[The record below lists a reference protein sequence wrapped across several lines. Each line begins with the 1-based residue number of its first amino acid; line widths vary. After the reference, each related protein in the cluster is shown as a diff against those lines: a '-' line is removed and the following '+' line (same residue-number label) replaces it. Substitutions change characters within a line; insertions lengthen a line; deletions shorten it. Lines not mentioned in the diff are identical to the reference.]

1 MTRVSNPPA
10 PTSRAEQR
18 RNTEARI
25 LDHART
31 LFAESG
37 YDRTTIRAVAAA
49 AGVDP
54 GLVIHYF
61 GSKQQLFL
69 SAIGSGTALL
79 AGGSA
84 ADVAEQLLDRLRESL
99 IEEPVTSLAMLRS
112 MLTHPEAA
120 EEIRTSSRIY
130 KDQISDAIP
139 GEEADLR
146 AEVVSAALIGIV
158 LCRHLVKLD
167 HLAEADPDRVV
178 EILRPVVRSITKADI
193 EDAAPA
199 D

>member
-37 YDRTTIRAVAAA
+37 YDRTTIRAVATS

-61 GSKQQLFL
+61 GSKRQLFL

-79 AGGSA
+79 AGGTA
-84 ADVAEQLLDRLRESL
+84 ADVAEQLLDRLRGSL
-99 IEEPVTSLAMLRS
+99 IEEPATSLAMLRS

-120 EEIRTSSRIY
+120 EEIRTSSRVY
-130 KDQISDAIP
+130 KDQISEAIP
-139 GEEADLR
+139 GAEADLR
-146 AEVVSAALIGIV
+146 AEVVSAALVGIV
-158 LCRHLVKLD
+158 LCRHLIKLD
-167 HLAEADPDRVV
+167 HLAEADPEQVV
-178 EILRPVVRSITKADI
+178 EILRPAVRSITKADI
-193 EDAAPA
+193 DDAAHP

>member
-1 MTRVSNPPA
+1 MTRMSNPPA

-25 LDHART
+25 LVHART

-37 YDRTTIRAVAAA
+37 YDRTTIRAVATA

-61 GSKQQLFL
+61 GSKQKLF
-69 SAIGSGTALL
+69 SRAIGSGTALL
-79 AGGSA
+79 AGGSTEE
-84 ADVAEQLLDRLRESL
+84 VAQQLLDKLRDSL

-120 EEIRTSSRIY
+120 EEIRTSSRVY
-130 KDQISDAIP
+130 KDQISKAIL

-146 AEVVSAALIGIV
+146 AEVVSAALLGIV
-158 LCRHLVKLD
+158 LCRHLVKMD

-193 EDAAPA
+193 DGTGTAG
-199 D
+199 

>member
-1 MTRVSNPPA
+1 MSNPSA

-25 LDHART
+25 LAHART

-37 YDRTTIRAVAAA
+37 YDRTTIRAVATG

-69 SAIGSGTALL
+69 SAIGSGSALL

-84 ADVAEQLLDRLRESL
+84 ADIAEQLLDRLRDSM

-130 KDQISDAIP
+130 KDQISGAIP

-146 AEVVSAALIGIV
+146 AEVVSAALLGIV

-167 HLAEADPDRVV
+167 HLTEADPDRVV

-193 EDAAPA
+193 QDSTPA

>member
-1 MTRVSNPPA
+1 VSHPPA
-10 PTSRAEQR
+10 PTSRAERR

-25 LDHART
+25 LAHART

-61 GSKQQLFL
+61 GSKRTLFL
-69 SAIGSGTALL
+69 SAIGSGRALL
-79 AGGSA
+79 TGGNA
-84 ADVAEQLLDRLRESL
+84 ADIAEQLLDRLRDSL

-120 EEIRTSSRIY
+120 EEIRTSLRIY
-130 KDQISDAIP
+130 NDQISEAIP
-139 GEEADLR
+139 GGDADLR
-146 AEVVSAALIGIV
+146 AEVVSAALIGLV
-158 LCRHLVKLD
+158 LCRHLLELD
-167 HLAEADPDRVV
+167 RLANADPEQVID
-178 EILRPVVRSITKADI
+178 ILRPVVRSITRA
-193 EDAAPA
+193 ESGEPDAR
-199 D
+199 